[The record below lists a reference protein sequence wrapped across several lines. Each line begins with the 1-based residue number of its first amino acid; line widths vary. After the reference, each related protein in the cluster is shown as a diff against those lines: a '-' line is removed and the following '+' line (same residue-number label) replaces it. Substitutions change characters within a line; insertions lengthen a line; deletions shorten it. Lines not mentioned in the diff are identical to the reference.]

1 MSGKPVAW
9 RAMTGTLLPHVMTGL
24 LFVVLPALLPV
35 VRRAG
40 PPLLVATALL
50 GMVSLAFSPVGR
62 ETLKTSVRSVPVL
75 IGTAFLA
82 CATTTLVWTPWF
94 ARGAAAVA
102 SGWLIFGS
110 FVVLASHP
118 AFGRAGSAARW
129 LAPSISFGAA
139 LVALDL
145 GLGVSRLWPGTAHAE
160 PFRYNMV
167 LVSLVLLFCACLRF
181 DIMRRPATAVAAVAL
196 LVAVSMGESETAKLA
211 LAIAVAGYLAAHV
224 LPRKLM
230 AGAFAVALG
239 LVWFGFFWL
248 APLAREIAA
257 LLPGLASGGHAAERL
272 QIWTAFTE
280 LAIAGMPWGWGVES
294 VAMAPALP
302 IFATA
307 PDAIRAGLNWMHP
320 HNNVIQIAAEMGL
333 PGVGLGCAA
342 SLAVAW
348 WIQAD
353 ARLVPARAALAAAIL
368 TVALVSHGFW
378 QMWFWSAAAV
388 GVLALR
394 TRSP

>member
-1 MSGKPVAW
+1 
-9 RAMTGTLLPHVMTGL
+9 
-24 LFVVLPALLPV
+24 
-35 VRRAG
+35 
-40 PPLLVATALL
+40 
-50 GMVSLAFSPVGR
+50 
-62 ETLKTSVRSVPVL
+62 
-75 IGTAFLA
+75 
-82 CATTTLVWTPWF
+82 
-94 ARGAAAVA
+94 
-102 SGWLIFGS
+102 
-110 FVVLASHP
+110 
-118 AFGRAGSAARW
+118 
-129 LAPSISFGAA
+129 
-139 LVALDL
+139 
-145 GLGVSRLWPGTAHAE
+145 
-160 PFRYNMV
+160 
-167 LVSLVLLFCACLRF
+167 
-181 DIMRRPATAVAAVAL
+181 
-196 LVAVSMGESETAKLA
+196 
-211 LAIAVAGYLAAHV
+211 
-224 LPRKLM
+224 
-230 AGAFAVALG
+230 
-239 LVWFGFFWL
+239 
-248 APLAREIAA
+248 
-257 LLPGLASGGHAAERL
+257 
-272 QIWTAFTE
+272 
-280 LAIAGMPWGWGVES
+280 MPWGWGVES

>member
-1 MSGKPVAW
+1 
-9 RAMTGTLLPHVMTGL
+9 MTGVLVPQIMSGL

-40 PPLLVATALL
+40 PPLLVVVALL
-50 GMVSLAFSPVGR
+50 GLVNLASRPVAR
-62 ETLKTSVRSVPVL
+62 KALIADLCSVPVL
-75 IGTAFLA
+75 TGAAFLA
-82 CATTTLVWTPWF
+82 CATTTLIWTPWL

-110 FVVLASHP
+110 FVALASHP
-118 AFGRAGSAARW
+118 AFGRAEPAARW

-145 GLGVSRLWPGTAHAE
+145 RLDVSRLWLGSAHAE

-167 LVSLVLLFCACLRF
+167 IVSLVLLFCACLRV
-181 DIMRRPATAVAAVAL
+181 DDVRRPATAAAAVAL
-196 LVAVSMGESETAKLA
+196 LAAVSVGESETAKLA
-211 LAIAVAGYLAAHV
+211 LAMAVMGYLVAHV
-224 LPRKLM
+224 LPRKLL
-230 AGAFAVALG
+230 AGAVAVALVV
-239 LVWFGFFWL
+239 VWFGFFWL
-248 APLAREIAA
+248 APLAREAAA

-302 IFATA
+302 FFTTA
-307 PDAIRAGLNWMHP
+307 PDDIRAGLDWMHP

-342 SLAVAW
+342 SLSAAW
-348 WIQAD
+348 WIGAD
-353 ARLVPARAALAAAIL
+353 ARLAPARAALAAAIL

-378 QMWFWSAAAV
+378 QVWFWSTAAV

-394 TRSP
+394 TRAP